1 MRVVPSLIRFQSGDR
16 SCKAA
21 ELYQAHGID
30 GVRSGVIP
38 LRHILPAATVLVL
51 FLAHGQASAA
61 ESRFAAPQNLQQRSA
76 DLSRSY
82 LRTWSSDTRGAI
94 LQVHRIYAPR
104 VSFYGRSLTRRE
116 LTREK
121 ERFVR
126 RWPAR
131 RYVHRPGTMR
141 VSCSAAAQRCM
152 VRSILDWRTADLD
165 RRVVAA
171 GSSTFEQGIGFP
183 SRSSRPLVFYENG
196 SVISRRAKAAGARR
210 PA

>member
-1 MRVVPSLIRFQSGDR
+1 M
-16 SCKAA
+16 
-21 ELYQAHGID
+21 
-30 GVRSGVIP
+30 
-38 LRHILPAATVLVL
+38 RHILSATVLVL
-51 FLAHGQASAA
+51 ALTQGHASAA
-61 ESRFAAPQNLQQRSA
+61 ESRPGPPHHLQQRSA

-82 LRTWSSDTRGAI
+82 LRTWSADARGGI
-94 LQVHRIYAPR
+94 SQIDRTYAPR

-116 LTREK
+116 LAREK

-141 VSCSAAAQRCM
+141 VSCVAQRCM
-152 VRSILDWRTADLD
+152 VRSILDWQTADLG
-165 RRVVAA
+165 RRVVSA

-183 SRSSRPLVFYENG
+183 ARSARPLVFYENG
-196 SVISRRAKAAGARR
+196 LVISRAKAGTRR

>member
-1 MRVVPSLIRFQSGDR
+1 M
-16 SCKAA
+16 
-21 ELYQAHGID
+21 
-30 GVRSGVIP
+30 
-38 LRHILPAATVLVL
+38 RHILSATVLV
-51 FLAHGQASAA
+51 FVLASGHASAA
-61 ESRFAAPQNLQQRSA
+61 ESRSGSPQHLQQRSA

-82 LRTWSSDTRGAI
+82 LRTWSSDTRGGI
-94 LQVHRIYAPR
+94 SQVHRIYAPR

-141 VSCSAAAQRCM
+141 VSCSAQKCM
-152 VRSILDWRTADLD
+152 VRSILDWQTADLG
-165 RRVVAA
+165 RRVVSA

-183 SRSSRPLVFYENG
+183 ARSSRPLVFHENG
-196 SVISRRAKAAGARR
+196 LVISRRARAGARR